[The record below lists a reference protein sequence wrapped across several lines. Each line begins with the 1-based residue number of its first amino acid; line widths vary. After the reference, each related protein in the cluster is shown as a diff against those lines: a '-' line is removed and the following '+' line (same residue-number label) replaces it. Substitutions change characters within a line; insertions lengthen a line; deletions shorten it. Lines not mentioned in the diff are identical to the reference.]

1 MHTPPAVTPGLIANA
16 TSNIR
21 RRALAV
27 LAAAVPLVWAP
38 FVFAHPAAT
47 PFSGS
52 EHEINLWLTVH
63 AAQLVLAPLLAIAVW
78 SLVGGLAGPAAVVAK
93 VALALWLSLFSAFDA
108 IAGITTGR
116 LSQHASQLSE
126 GNRNVVVGAIT
137 HLYDEDPLIG
147 GGISVLSLLAQP
159 LWLVAATSAALALHR
174 AGARRVTVATKSL
187 SVLFAAHGG
196 PLAALGPLAL
206 GVALATGNTVRDATT
221 ALRSS
226 EASRA
231 HGPPAK

>member
-108 IAGITTGR
+108 IAGIAPAASVSMRASFRRETGTP
-116 LSQHASQLSE
+116 LSE
-126 GNRNVVVGAIT
+126 RSPIYLT
-137 HLYDEDPLIG
+137 KTR
-147 GGISVLSLLAQP
+147 S
-159 LWLVAATSAALALHR
+159 SAA
-174 AGARRVTVATKSL
+174 GSL
-187 SVLFAAHGG
+187 CC
-196 PLAALGPLAL
+196 
-206 GVALATGNTVRDATT
+206 
-221 ALRSS
+221 RSS
-226 EASRA
+226 PSRF
-231 HGPPAK
+231 G